1 MVAARKSAPGKKK
14 FGLTGKSLTYAIGV
28 HVIIGVLLF
37 VSFNFTSDNVQKP
50 AAKPQVQPIQASVLT
65 EAEVRKQLDV
75 FEERENKKKLEQEQA
90 EKKVQ
95 DLLKKQKLE
104 EEKLVRIKKE
114 QELQKLK
121 VAEEAKKAEALARK
135 QEEEKSKA
143 ELARQKQAE
152 EKKKAELARKKKAEE
167 EKRKAELARKKKEDE
182 KKKAELARKKKL
194 EEEQRKKELA
204 LKQQME
210 AERQQRELNSALA
223 QYIPIIKQK
232 VSRNWNKPADLQNGI
247 TAKVAVRLTANGE
260 VVSAQ
265 LTRSSGNSV
274 FDRSVVN
281 AVYKASPLP
290 IPQER
295 GVNER
300 FRELDLKFNPEDL
313 I

>member
-14 FGLTGKSLTYAIGV
+14 FGLTGKSLAYAIGV

-152 EKKKAELARKKKAEE
+152 EKKKAELARKK
-167 EKRKAELARKKKEDE
+167 KAELARKKKEDE